1 MYILIALATM
11 TTLGNYSTQASCQS
25 AIRQIYNQQIDP
37 YNLISPAQKKE
48 VLDIQMKY
56 KAPREYRCQKTK

>member
-1 MYILIALATM
+1 MYTLIALLTM
-11 TTLGNYSTQASCQS
+11 TNLGTFPTQARCE
-25 AIRQIYNQQIDP
+25 AAVRQIYNQQIDP

-56 KAPREYRCQKTK
+56 RAPREYRCQKV

>member
-1 MYILIALATM
+1 MYTLIALLTM
-11 TTLGNYSTQASCQS
+11 TNLGTFPTQARCE
-25 AIRQIYNQQIDP
+25 AAVRQIYNQQIDP

-56 KAPREYRCQKTK
+56 KAPREYRCQKV

>member
-1 MYILIALATM
+1 MYTLIALLTM
-11 TTLGNYSTQASCQS
+11 TNLGTFPTQARCE
-25 AIRQIYNQQIDP
+25 AAVRQIYNQQIDP

-56 KAPREYRCQKTK
+56 KAPREYRCQKI